1 MTAPVTVKDKV
12 DRRAAIDAEVAS
24 TSRQETLPY
33 RGKMEALPVVRLPI
47 DLPVYRM
54 GNGRTQVEQ
63 YQYVEEASV
72 AADFFETGEENVSAQ
87 QAQHRILV
95 KLSKDEKGPIYQELA
110 RVAQQRETLILTSE
124 GVVVNGNRRL
134 AAMRELNA
142 EDPKTYAAFSH
153 IDAVILPATATAE
166 DLELLEAELQMTPE
180 TKLDYGWVERRLK
193 LRRHAEQLKIP
204 RKRIKE
210 TYRFKREEDI
220 NTELAQLSLAE
231 EYLEHY
237 LSKPRAYRFVAHSE
251 QLFKN
256 LEEALRGKS
265 GEEAELRRALGF
277 MLAKEAGNLGARV
290 YNFNPIFAR
299 DFEKVATRFAEEEG
313 IELADPTEPSE
324 TSDGDDDDDP
334 LGGLSDAPSTKYA
347 PLKPIF
353 GDASKSEEVAPKI
366 VDIYESIRDEKKEED
381 AKKVA
386 LKNVTRAHTLLAGVD
401 LTEADPS
408 TYSGIRAQLNAI
420 SGSAT
425 KLLEKLDELEK
436 GGDPDGAAD

>member
-1 MTAPVTVKDKV
+1 MTAPVTVTDKS

-33 RGKMEALPVVRLPI
+33 RGKMEALAVVRLPI
-47 DLPVYRM
+47 QLPVYRM

-63 YQYVEEASV
+63 YQYIEEAGL
-72 AADFFETGEENVSAQ
+72 AADFFETGEENVSVQ

-110 RVAQQRETLILTSE
+110 RVAQQRETLIVTAD

-142 EDPKTYAAFSH
+142 EDPKTYSAFSH

-180 TKLDYGWVERRLK
+180 TKLEYGWIERRLK

-231 EYLEHY
+231 EYLEYY

-265 GEEAELRRALGF
+265 GEEAELRRNLGF
-277 MLAKEAGNLGARV
+277 ILAKEAANLGTRV
-290 YNFNPIFAR
+290 YNFNPIFSH

-313 IELADPTEPSE
+313 IKLADPKEPPE
-324 TSDGDDDDDP
+324 VADVDDDGDP
-334 LGGLSDAPSTKYA
+334 LGGLSNVPTTKFA

-353 GDASKSEEVAPKI
+353 DDASKSEEVAPKI
-366 VDIYESIRDEKKEED
+366 VEIYQSIRDEKKEED

-386 LKNVTRAHTLLAGVD
+386 LRSVTKAHTLLAGVD

-408 TYSGIRAQLNAI
+408 TYCGIRAQLNAI
-420 SGSAT
+420 DVSAT
-425 KLLEKLDELEK
+425 TLLAKLDKLKK
-436 GGDPDGAAD
+436 GDNPDGAAD